1 MKKFHKGI
9 AALAY
14 IYIYIYITLT
24 GASISVF
31 AESTTTE
38 QTSSSSIE
46 VTSSQV
52 ISSSSS
58 TTDGLDQTSTSQ
70 TSTETGSSQDE
81 ATKPATSEAQG
92 SQSSNA
98 ETAVEEKENLYRLY
112 HPGLK
117 VHLFTKSTNEYSVL
131 GGRGWKQ
138 EGTAW
143 QTSKKEGEVV
153 YRLYHPGLQVHL
165 YTKSNNEYAVLAQR
179 GWRQEGEAFRSFGT
193 IPVYRLYHA
202 GIQRHLYTTGVAEY
216 NQLASR
222 GWKQE
227 GIAFY
232 ALESSPGSSS
242 SNLGSSS
249 SNLGSNNPN
258 PDQPASLTGSLTSQL
273 QESSILVRLEPN
285 ETADLSQV
293 LFAVWSEKNGQ
304 DDIRWYKSSATGDV
318 TIPYENHKGYGD
330 YQVHAY
336 QQVAGK
342 LRGITTHRF
351 TIEQPR
357 LTGTV
362 SQVAPSS
369 YRITVSNVPPTVQ
382 SMYIP
387 VWSEKDGQ
395 DDIRWYQATKQA
407 TKQADGSY
415 QVTVYLQDHK
425 FNSGNYQA
433 HIYITS
439 KNGKESIGVGKV
451 TDFQVAPILQSSAKV
466 SISNIQDNG
475 TFDVVVSDIVAPGEL
490 QQVSV
495 PVWSD
500 ANGQDDIRWYQ
511 ATKQSNGTYRVTVDM
526 VNHQFDWGIYHA
538 HVYLTMKN
546 GQTSGAGSTQMTIPK
561 PKNTTRITTSYQG
574 TGNYRVNLQGV
585 LTSGQVLLAIWSDTN
600 GQDDLRWYGASRQG
614 TADFVGYF
622 NAQDH
627 SGIGKYNIH
636 AYEVVNGQ
644 MRGLGTQTV
653 QVAKSSFVVPYFSQV
668 DPRWS
673 GLRYGAWSFGPTGCV
688 PAVIAMIFTGLK
700 GTTISPVDVG
710 NFLHYNTM
718 EFNRNFAGTS
728 SRGIVLAAQHWGL
741 KANVLNSV
749 NDLSLALQQGYFVA
763 AAVGNSKFVFGG
775 GHELVLKG
783 YQNGNTYVVDPYNPS
798 NNGWYSI
805 QYLWSV
811 QSTDPVDRTEGAP
824 FIKVTD

>member
-1 MKKFHKGI
+1 MKKFHKGP
-9 AALAY
+9 AVLAH
-14 IYIYIYITLT
+14 IYIYVCVCVALT

-46 VTSSQV
+46 VTSGQET
-52 ISSSSS
+52 SSSSS
-58 TTDGLDQTSTSQ
+58 TTDGLEQTSTSQ

-81 ATKPATSEAQG
+81 ATKPATSEVQG
-92 SQSSNA
+92 SQSSYT
-98 ETAVEEKENLYRLY
+98 ETEVEEKENLYRLY

-165 YTKSNNEYAVLAQR
+165 YTKSKNEYDVLAQR
-179 GWRQEGEAFRSFGT
+179 GWRQEGEAFRSFGAM
-193 IPVYRLYHA
+193 PVYRLYHA
-202 GIQRHLYTTGVAEY
+202 GNQRHLYTTSKTEY
-216 NQLASR
+216 SQLANR

-232 ALESSPGSSS
+232 ALESGTGSSS
-242 SNLGSSS
+242 PS
-249 SNLGSNNPN
+249 PA
-258 PDQPASLTGSLTSQL
+258 QPASITGTLTSQL
-273 QESSILVRLEPN
+273 QENGILVQLKPN
-285 ETADLSQV
+285 ETADFSQV

-304 DDIRWYKSSATGDV
+304 DDIRWYKSSATGTV
-318 TIPYENHKGYGD
+318 TIPYENHKGYGA
-330 YQVHAY
+330 YQVHVY

-342 LRGITTHRF
+342 MRGITSHRF
-351 TIEQPR
+351 TIDQPR
-357 LTGTV
+357 LIGTV
-362 SQVAPSS
+362 NQIGPSS

-382 SMYIP
+382 SIQIP

-395 DDIRWYQATKQA
+395 DDIRWYQTTKQV
-407 TKQADGSY
+407 DGSY
-415 QVTVYLQDHK
+415 QATLYLQDHK
-425 FNSGNYQA
+425 FNSGSYQG
-433 HIYITS
+433 HIYITN
-439 KNGKESIGVGKV
+439 KNGKETIGVGSV
-451 TDFQVAPILQSSAKV
+451 PNFQVAPILQSSAKV

-475 TFDVVVSDIVAPGEL
+475 KFDVIVSDIAAPGEL
-490 QQVSV
+490 QQVSI

-500 ANGQDDIRWYQ
+500 AKGQDDIRWYN
-511 ATKQSNGTYRVTVDM
+511 ATKQSNGTYRITVDM
-526 VNHQFDWGIYHA
+526 ANHQYDWGLYHA
-538 HVYLTMKN
+538 HAYLTMKN
-546 GQTSGAGSTQMTIPK
+546 GQKSGAGSTQATLPK
-561 PKNTTRITTSYQG
+561 PKSTTRITASYQG

-585 LTSGQVLLAIWSDTN
+585 LTSGQVRLAIWSDTN
-600 GQDDLRWYGASRQG
+600 GQDDLRWYDANRQG
-614 TADFVGYF
+614 TTNFVGHF
-622 NAQDH
+622 NAQNH
-627 SGIGKYNIH
+627 SGVGKYHIH

-644 MRGLGTQTV
+644 MKGLGTQTV
-653 QVAKSSFVVPYFSQV
+653 QVAKSSFVAPYFSQL

-688 PAVIAMIFTGLK
+688 PTVIGMIFTSLK

-741 KANVLNSV
+741 KTNALNSV
-749 NDLSLALQQGYFVA
+749 TDLSTALQQGYFVA
-763 AAVGNSKFVFGG
+763 AAVENSRFVLSG
-775 GHELVLKG
+775 GHEIVLKG
-783 YQNGNTYVVDPYNPS
+783 YQNGNTYVLDPYTPS

-805 QYLWSV
+805 QYIWGV

-824 FIKVTD
+824 FIKITD